1 MNSKNIKQ
9 RIKEEYEGLS
19 PACQKVAKFVI
30 DNYQQSMLLSS
41 SELAEAAKV
50 SHTAVIRYTKALGFS
65 GFLEYRNSLKTEYTS
80 TQKVYSYL
88 NMMQPDDQGGYIG
101 EYLNALRGDFD
112 TFTKNLNQ
120 ASLDAFCS
128 TILKAETVYIMGIG
142 SDSVIIDFL
151 KNYLNVMG
159 IKVVPVYEEGLTL
172 REKLFLL
179 SSKDVLLLAAYPT
192 LMEDERWASDYALS
206 KGADLLVLTDS
217 EITAKTLRATQ
228 YINVLE
234 SSDTF
239 FNSYVL
245 PMTFC
250 NLLLLRLYEL
260 APEKTAKAMKEYQ
273 DMLQ

>member
-1 MNSKNIKQ
+1 MISKNVKQ
-9 RIKEEYEGLS
+9 LIKEQYEMLS

-30 DNYQQSMLLSS
+30 DNYQQSMLFSS

-65 GFLEYRNSLKTEYTS
+65 GFLEYRNCLKKEYTS

-88 NMMQPDDQGGYIG
+88 NMMQPDDQGGYVG
-101 EYLNALRGDFD
+101 EYLNALHNDFD
-112 TFTKNLNQ
+112 IFIKSLKQ
-120 ASLDAFCS
+120 ESMDSFCAS
-128 TILKAETVYIMGIG
+128 ILKAHTVYIMGIG
-142 SDSVIIDFL
+142 SDSVIVDFL

-172 REKLFLL
+172 KEKLFLL
-179 SSKDVLLLAAYPT
+179 NEKDVLLLAAYPT
-192 LMEDERWASDYALS
+192 LTADEHWASDYALS
-206 KGADLLVLTDS
+206 KAADLLVLTDS
-217 EITAKTLRATQ
+217 EITAKTLRATH
-228 YINVLE
+228 YINILE

-245 PMTFC
+245 PMVFC

-260 APEKTAKAMKEYQ
+260 APEETAKAMKKYQ